1 MSGILASK
9 LAQPVAG
16 SRDYTNL
23 SASALVKTGEGELL
37 GIFVAS
43 ASSTPTIKLWDNTSA
58 ATTVL
63 VNTFTPTAGTW
74 YPIPVRFRTG
84 LYITISGTV
93 DCTVMWA

>member
-1 MSGILASK
+1 MQYAYANK
-9 LAQPVAG
+9 
-16 SRDYTNL
+16 T
-23 SASALVKTGEGELL
+23 ASALIKTGQGVLK

-63 VNTFTPTAGTW
+63 VNTFTPVAST
-74 YPIPVRFRTG
+74 YYEIPATFKTG

-93 DCTVMWA
+93 DCTLFYK